1 MSKLYNFVH
10 PTQLNPL
17 VILDGSSMLFKL
29 YFQSFN
35 LTCIRVMF
43 SQWQFSI
50 YLLTDLGYYR
60 D

>member
-1 MSKLYNFVH
+1 MSPDMSKLYNFVH

-35 LTCIRVMF
+35 LTCLRVMF

-50 YLLTDLGYYR
+50 YLLT
-60 D
+60 